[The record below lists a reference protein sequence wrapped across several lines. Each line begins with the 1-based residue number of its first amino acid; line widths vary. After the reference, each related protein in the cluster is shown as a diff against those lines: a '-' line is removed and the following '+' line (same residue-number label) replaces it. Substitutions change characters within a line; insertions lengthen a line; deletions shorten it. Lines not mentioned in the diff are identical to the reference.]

1 MLFIDSLKVMRGK
14 PNHYL
19 VGFLFVGVL
28 RGIIRHPLKI
38 HGVTMLELFYTT
50 LVIGFG
56 WHVAGLAIFALSYIG
71 AFVISL
77 IALIIGSFKD
87 KP

>member
-1 MLFIDSLKVMRGK
+1 
-14 PNHYL
+14 
-19 VGFLFVGVL
+19 
-28 RGIIRHPLKI
+28 
-38 HGVTMLELFYTT
+38 MLELFYTT

-71 AFVISL
+71 AFIISL